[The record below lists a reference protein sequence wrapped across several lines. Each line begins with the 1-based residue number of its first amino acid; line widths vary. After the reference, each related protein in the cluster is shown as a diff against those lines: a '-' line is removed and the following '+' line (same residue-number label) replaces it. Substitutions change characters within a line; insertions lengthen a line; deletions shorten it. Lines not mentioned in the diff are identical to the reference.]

1 MPLSSLWSKGDFKT
15 LPPKSKF
22 LAVVLLKQIQLA
34 ALYFSSSA
42 MSIADDGD
50 VCISVSSNVWNGDV
64 DSSWS
69 NSQNWDFGPL
79 FGLPSQ
85 TLSSTYFGPQGLVVN
100 GLKTGNFS
108 FPQSEAV
115 LNSSFSTPVLTMAA
129 FDGICQIKLGSGAL
143 LNTNATIG
151 TETDPAH
158 CYTPSGPIQ
167 LATLIFNGGGIA
179 GTVAFHEHSRVVIA
193 SDHTQAITWNGIIKS
208 LSINP
213 SRTLTIRNLFT
224 SAIANRGTLTFINDQ
239 SVSTPEV
246 LYLSDTVTLNEGG
259 EVVLNSPDATI
270 AQGSGSGGLVNIDN
284 TLRGVGNITAVT
296 QNQGIIRAEGG
307 KLRVNAGTSNG
318 GRFETASDGIL
329 ELNSIN
335 YGDGS
340 GATLFGEPGG
350 LVQGLG
356 FGDGAIEGQV
366 AVSASHFWL
375 AGAIA
380 NGGVITFQNDTVISS
395 PEVLYLSGTVTLNGG
410 GEVVLNSPDA
420 TIAQDFGSGGL
431 VNVDNTL
438 RGVGN
443 INVPVQNHAQIEP
456 GLSPGKL
463 TIQSLE
469 QSSTASLQ
477 IDIRGTAP
485 NQFDVLQVTGTAIL
499 KGTLN
504 VRLLPNSSFVAGD
517 TFDIVQAGAITGAFD
532 QINLPTTSATQPLFT
547 LSQVGNTIR
556 LVANEDFSAAISF
569 SDWALSQGLDNTNN
583 DPLDDPNMDGITN
596 LEAYTL
602 GIPATG
608 SNNGTGVTI
617 DRSGNGVTIKFTTPL
632 SVTGVSIG
640 SEFNDNSA
648 LDTWISGPAPTLV
661 STTLDEAHYEITLP
675 PTDLQRFARLT
686 FKVE

>member
-22 LAVVLLKQIQLA
+22 LAVVLLKQLQLA
-34 ALYFSSSA
+34 ALYLSSSA

-395 PEVLYLSGTVTLNGG
+395 PEVLYLSDTVTLNGGGEVVLNSPDATIAQDSGNGGLVNVDNTLRGVGNITAVTQNQGIIRAEGGKLRVNAGTSNGGRFETASDGILELNSINYGDGSGATLFGEPGGLVQGLGFGDGAIEGQVAVSASHFWLAGAIANGGVITFQNDTVISSPEVLYLSDTVTLNGG

-504 VRLLPNSSFVAGD
+504 VRL
-517 TFDIVQAGAITGAFD
+517 
-532 QINLPTTSATQPLFT
+532 
-547 LSQVGNTIR
+547 
-556 LVANEDFSAAISF
+556 
-569 SDWALSQGLDNTNN
+569 
-583 DPLDDPNMDGITN
+583 
-596 LEAYTL
+596 
-602 GIPATG
+602 
-608 SNNGTGVTI
+608 
-617 DRSGNGVTIKFTTPL
+617 
-632 SVTGVSIG
+632 
-640 SEFNDNSA
+640 
-648 LDTWISGPAPTLV
+648 
-661 STTLDEAHYEITLP
+661 P